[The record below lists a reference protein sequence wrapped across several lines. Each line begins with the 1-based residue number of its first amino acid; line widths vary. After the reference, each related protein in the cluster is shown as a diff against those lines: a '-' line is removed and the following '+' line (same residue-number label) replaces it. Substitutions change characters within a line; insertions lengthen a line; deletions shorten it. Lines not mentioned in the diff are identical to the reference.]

1 MIRQHQLAK
10 NPANFN
16 QQIETNEYEQK
27 LIKIFD
33 PFTDTEE
40 REVKECAEKRLAEW
54 CEKAEELKAKKRKI
68 KTEENKVKEGEMWE
82 KLNDLNGQFKKIQD
96 SKKDEKISASILK

>member
-16 QQIETNEYEQK
+16 QQIETNKYEQK
-27 LIKIFD
+27 LIKNFD

-40 REVKECAEKRLAEW
+40 REVKESAKKRLAE
-54 CEKAEELKAKKRKI
+54 
-68 KTEENKVKEGEMWE
+68 
-82 KLNDLNGQFKKIQD
+82 
-96 SKKDEKISASILK
+96 

>member
-16 QQIETNEYEQK
+16 QQIERNEYEQK

-40 REVKECAEKRLAEW
+40 REVKECAEKRLAE
-54 CEKAEELKAKKRKI
+54 
-68 KTEENKVKEGEMWE
+68 
-82 KLNDLNGQFKKIQD
+82 
-96 SKKDEKISASILK
+96 